1 MGVSPSSDQTMK
13 RKPATIDEYLD
24 ALTSGKRSA
33 LERLRKI
40 IHAAAPGAEERI
52 SYQIPAFRLHGKWLV
67 YLGAGA
73 NHCAIYGLRETRK
86 GELKDYDT
94 SGKGTIRFQPDKPLP
109 ATLVRKLLKA
119 RIAAIKQG
127 MGKGNRKGR

>member
-1 MGVSPSSDQTMK
+1 MK

-127 MGKGNRKGR
+127 MGQGTRKGR

>member
-1 MGVSPSSDQTMK
+1 MK

-33 LERLRKI
+33 LERLRRI

>member
-1 MGVSPSSDQTMK
+1 MK